1 MVGISIKKNAME
13 INSEL
18 ACLKL
23 KNWKEGKECQ
33 SVLPAWSCMK
43 QLFTC

>member
-23 KNWKEGKECQ
+23 KIGRKGRNAGLYFQ
-33 SVLPAWSCMK
+33 HGAV
-43 QLFTC
+43 